1 MTDSYIGGYTKALLD
16 VTNWFE
22 NHTQALKDE
31 HLYNAKG
38 IRKVLSALLD
48 NRAELR
54 ETGDVKL
61 VINPE
66 TREISKWLSKEE
78 RMKEK

>member
-1 MTDSYIGGYTKALLD
+1 MTDSYIGGYTKAILD
-16 VTNWFE
+16 VANWFE
-22 NHTQALKDE
+22 NHTEALKHE
-31 HLYNAKG
+31 RLYNAKG

-61 VINPE
+61 VINTE